1 MKILVTHLVSVF
13 CFQSEVQ
20 FYIITSVCERIKAL
34 FMFIQLMVNRSLAL
48 VDFGGYAPIGWNL
61 IDILPLFTCR

>member
-20 FYIITSVCERIKAL
+20 FYIITIVCERIKAL

-48 VDFGGYAPIGWNL
+48 VDFGGYAPVGRNL